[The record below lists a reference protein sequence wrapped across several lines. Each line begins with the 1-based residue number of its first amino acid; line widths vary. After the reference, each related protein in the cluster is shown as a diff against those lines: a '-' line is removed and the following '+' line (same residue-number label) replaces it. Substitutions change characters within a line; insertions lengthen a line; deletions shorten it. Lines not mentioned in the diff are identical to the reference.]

1 VSVLGQREA
10 ANIRK
15 KWLGRMLC
23 TEPADRSVAEAAI
36 SEIYELAGL
45 SPPRFRWA
53 SSPLIAHATGEPGA
67 KGRSP
72 RYARTSEHA
81 VGQYL
86 SRVLSGMRIT
96 IGMSR
101 REYDDWV
108 CALTPFE
115 QNIADPLSS
124 SWSGSVGRV
133 IMAAGGGPSSLRQN
147 VHCATGSVVWSDF
160 PPNRAGDHARAWQLW
175 ATVASS
181 CGPWWPDDDLCV
193 VSERPE
199 MLAAE
204 DAGDRGRVRLH
215 CADGPAVRYGD
226 GWELFFWHG
235 TQVPGWVITDPTAE
249 AIDRET
255 NVEVRRCAIER
266 LGWPAYVEEAGMKLL
281 ARAPD
286 PGNHGFELMLYDLPG
301 DQRVLVAVNGSV
313 ERDGTRRRYGLTVP
327 RYLADPV
334 DAAAWTYGLTGTQY
348 SQLVHRT

>member
-1 VSVLGQREA
+1 MSVLGQREA

-23 TEPADRSVAEAAI
+23 TEPADRRAAEAAI

-45 SPPRFRWA
+45 GPPRFRWV
-53 SSPLIAHATGEPGA
+53 SSPLIARATGEPGA
-67 KGRSP
+67 KRGPRPITSP
-72 RYARTSEHA
+72 EPA
-81 VGQYL
+81 VVQLL
-86 SRVLSGMRIT
+86 SRIHSRMRVT

-101 REYDDWV
+101 REYDRWA
-108 CALTPFE
+108 CALEPFE
-115 QNIADPLSS
+115 QNIAGPLTS
-124 SWSGSVGRV
+124 SWAGTIGRI
-133 IMAAGGGPSSLRQN
+133 IMAAGGGPSSIRN
-147 VHCATGSVVWSDF
+147 NAHCGSGSVVWSDF
-160 PPNRAGDHARAWQLW
+160 PPNRAGEHARAWELW
-175 ATVASS
+175 AAVAAA
-181 CGPWWPDDDLCV
+181 CGPWWPDEDLCV

-199 MLAAE
+199 ILAAE
-204 DAGDRGRVRLH
+204 DAGDRGRLRLH
-215 CADGPAVRYGD
+215 CADGPAIRYSD

-266 LGWPAYVEEAGMKLL
+266 LGWPAYVEEAGMELL
-281 ARAPD
+281 ACAPD
-286 PGNHGFELMLYDLPG
+286 PGNHGYELMLYELPD

-327 RYLADPV
+327 RYLTDPV

-348 SQLVHRT
+348 SQLLHRT